1 VIFIK
6 EKFQLT
12 MKKVVEVSKQAL
24 SSSIMVTSGR
34 DNPYALSLL
43 DIKNILE
50 IDGFSARIINESSAG
65 IEYEVSGIFEGS
77 DSVHKLSQ
85 VIL

>member
-1 VIFIK
+1 
-6 EKFQLT
+6 

-65 IEYEVSGIFEGS
+65 IEY
-77 DSVHKLSQ
+77 
-85 VIL
+85 